1 MNIFISNLNF
11 KVQSEELNEIFAEYG
26 EVSSAKVITDKL
38 TGRSRGFGF
47 VEMPDDEAAKR
58 AIEELN
64 EAEHEGKVLSVS
76 VARPR
81 TEDRNHNRSD
91 YGRGNSRNRY

>member
-1 MNIFISNLNF
+1 MDR
-11 KVQSEELNEIFAEYG
+11 A
-26 EVSSAKVITDKL
+26 

-47 VEMPDDEAAKR
+47 VEMPDDSAAGT

-64 EAEHEGKVLSVS
+64 GKDYGGRALTVN

-81 TEDRNHNRSD
+81 EDR
-91 YGRGNSRNRY
+91 RGPSRPSW